1 MPKRVLRP
9 TNLSFQPRPEYP
21 YSPGT
26 RGGRLVYTAGQ
37 VAWSE
42 RAEIVGI
49 GDPGAQTEQVLR
61 NVESVLLE
69 GGATLADVLKCNVY
83 LADMR
88 YFQAM
93 NEAFARFFPT
103 DPPARTTVQAA
114 LAEPEM
120 LVEIEAIAY
129 VEDAATS

>member
-1 MPKRVLRP
+1 MPKRTLRP
-9 TNLSFQPRPEYP
+9 ANLSFQPRPEYP

-37 VAWSE
+37 VAWNE
-42 RAEIVGI
+42 RAELVGL
-49 GDPGAQTEQVLR
+49 GDPTAQTRQVLS
-61 NVESVLLE
+61 NVESILRE
-69 GGATLADVLKCNVY
+69 GGATLGDVLKCNVY
-83 LADMR
+83 LADIR

-93 NEAFARFFPT
+93 NNVFAEFFPEE
-103 DPPARTTVQAA
+103 PPARTTVQAA

-129 VEDAATS
+129 VQD